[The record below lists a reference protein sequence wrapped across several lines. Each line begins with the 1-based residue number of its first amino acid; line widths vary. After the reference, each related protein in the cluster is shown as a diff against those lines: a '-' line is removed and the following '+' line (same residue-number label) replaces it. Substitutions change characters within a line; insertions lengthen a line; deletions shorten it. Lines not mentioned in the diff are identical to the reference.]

1 MTMFEMNIE
10 HIGLNVVDPVGAAE
24 WYCKNLGMTLARQFG
39 PPANGRFLADKRGKM
54 MLEFYNN
61 SKAPVPDYHNL
72 HPFTLHVAL
81 NVDDVAA
88 ARASLLNAGG
98 IAEGEVTTNDDGDI
112 LAFVRDP
119 WGLTLQLLKRAKPML

>member
-1 MTMFEMNIE
+1 MLAMNLE
-10 HIGLNVVDPVGAAE
+10 HIGFNVIDPVAAAD
-24 WYCKNLGMTLARQFG
+24 WYCKNLGMTIARQFG

-54 MLEFYNN
+54 MLEFYHNPN
-61 SKAPVPDYHNL
+61 VAALDYWNV
-72 HPFTLHVAL
+72 HPMSLHVAL

-88 ARASLLNAGG
+88 ARECLLKAAGK
-98 IAEGEVTTNDDGDI
+98 AEGELTTNDDGDV